1 MTLRQRLLR
10 GPAVS
15 GSPYAIA
22 LQQSGGDATSAS
34 AEEEGAAKGYHQMLQ
49 RGEEVFVATG

>member
-22 LQQSGGDATSAS
+22 LQQSGDATSAS